1 MLINPD
7 MFKYF
12 NMTPIKCR
20 PLYLFIV
27 LFAGLHFLSAQ
38 SITQTVRGVVVD
50 EASQFPLESVQVTVT
65 LADGKV
71 IGGLSNEKGAYRVD
85 KVPVGRQVVVFKFI
99 GYQEV
104 VRDNIEVTSG
114 KEVILN
120 IEMSESSV
128 ELDEVQLI
136 ARRSGE
142 PLNELAFVSAREFSV
157 EETNRYAGSRG
168 EPARMASNYAGV
180 QGADDSRNDLVVRGN
195 TPQGVLWRVDGI
207 NIPNPNHF
215 AIPGT
220 GGGSVTI
227 LNNKFLT
234 NSDFFTGAF
243 PAEYGNG
250 IAGVFDLKMRNGNN
264 EKHEFSAQLG
274 FLGTELMAE
283 GPINKETGASY
294 LATYRYSTLQLFSF
308 MGIDVGTD
316 AIPRY
321 QDGAFRVNL
330 PQKNGANLAL
340 WGMGGLSTID
350 IVLSDV
356 IAPDTS
362 TLIYGSNDRDQ
373 YFSSNTGMVGLS
385 YHYPFNINTYIK
397 AGVAVSH
404 ASIFAY
410 HDQIF
415 RHVENDNFVVDSLP
429 VILDYDFAETK
440 YSAVLSFT
448 KKLDRRQTLKAG
460 INVDYL
466 HMQYADSARMVRPNA
481 GGVTTLDPWR
491 TRWDTNAGSAL
502 VQPYV
507 QYKLRLQ
514 DRFSLTAGLTSLYFS
529 LNKNSFSPIEPRLGL
544 SYNIGQGKKLSFGT
558 GLHSQ
563 TQSAYT
569 YFYSNKTVEGD
580 PQEYNLD
587 MGLTKSWHAV
597 LSYDMSIGKAMRL
610 KAETYYQYLFNI
622 PVEVN
627 SSSFSMINGGSGFSR
642 IFPDTLMNSG
652 TGRNYGVELT
662 LEKFFSNNYYF
673 MLTGSLFDAK
683 YRGSDDVLRN
693 TVFNGRFAFNALFA
707 KEFNLGENST
717 FNLGGKVTSIGG
729 RWYGPVDEEK
739 SAAALE
745 IVYQDET
752 VNTQQFRP
760 YFRADLKLAFRFNR
774 PKLTHEIAIDIVN
787 LLDIDNILTLTYA
800 PDHPSGNP
808 IREEYQLG
816 RLPLFYYRIDF

>member
-1 MLINPD
+1 MKNLI
-7 MFKYF
+7 
-12 NMTPIKCR
+12 I
-20 PLYLFIV
+20 LLLFC
-27 LFAGLHFLSAQ
+27 LFGGFTSLSAQ
-38 SITQTVRGVVVD
+38 TITQTVRGQVVD
-50 EASQFPLESVQVTVT
+50 EASQFPLETVQVTIT
-65 LADGKV
+65 LSDGKV
-71 IGGLSNEKGAYRVD
+71 IGGLSDERGMYRVD

-104 VRDNIEVTSG
+104 IRDNIEVTSG

-128 ELDEVQLI
+128 ELEEVELI

-142 PLNELAFVSAREFSV
+142 PLNEMAFVSAREFSV

-180 QGADDSRNDLVVRGN
+180 QGADDSRNDLVIRGN

-215 AIPGT
+215 SIPGT
-220 GGGSVTI
+220 GGGPVTI

-283 GPINKETGASY
+283 GPISKETGASY
-294 LATYRYSTLQLFSF
+294 LVTYRYSTLQLFSF

-316 AIPRY
+316 AIPQY
-321 QDGAFRVNL
+321 MDGAFRINL
-330 PQKNGANLAL
+330 PQKNGAVLAL
-340 WGMGGLSTID
+340 WGIGGLSTID
-350 IVLSDV
+350 IVLSDAA
-356 IAPDTS
+356 APDTS
-362 TLIYGSNDRDQ
+362 TLIFGDNDRDQ
-373 YFSSNTGMVGLS
+373 YFSSNTGVVGLS
-385 YHYPFNINTYIK
+385 YHYPININTYVK
-397 AGVAVSH
+397 AAVSVSN
-404 ASIFAY
+404 ASIFAN
-410 HDQIF
+410 HNQIF
-415 RHVENDNFVVDSLP
+415 RHVENEKFVVDSLP
-429 VILDYDFAETK
+429 PILDYTFGETK
-440 YSAVLSFT
+440 YSAVFSYT

-460 INVDYL
+460 INLDYTQ
-466 HMQYADSARMVRPNA
+466 MRYRDSARMVRP
-481 GGVTTLDPWR
+481 GLELGDPTTLDPWT
-491 TRWDTNAGSAL
+491 TRWDADQGAAL

-507 QYKLRLQ
+507 QYKLRVK
-514 DRFSLTAGLTSLYFS
+514 DRFSLTAGITSLYYS

-544 SYNIGQGKKLSFGT
+544 SYNVGEGKKLSFGT

-597 LSYDMSIGKAMRL
+597 LAYDMSLGKSMRL

-622 PVEVN
+622 PVETN
-627 SSSFSMINGGSGFSR
+627 SSSFSMINAGSGFSR
-642 IFPDTLMNSG
+642 LFPDTLENTG
-652 TGRNYGVELT
+652 TGRNFGVELT

-673 MLTGSLFDAK
+673 MVTGSLFDAK

-693 TVFNGRFAFNALFA
+693 TVFNGVFAFNALFA
-707 KEFNLGENST
+707 KEFNLSPNST

-729 RWYGPVDEEK
+729 RRYGPVDEGR
-739 SAAALE
+739 SAAALD
-745 IVYQDET
+745 IIYVDET
-752 VNTQQFRP
+752 VNSLQFDP

-774 PKLTHEIAIDIVN
+774 PKLTHEIAIDVVN
-787 LLDIDNILTLTYA
+787 LFDIDNILTLTYA

-816 RLPLFYYRIDF
+816 RLPLFYYKIDF

>member
-1 MLINPD
+1 MINRFTLLI
-7 MFKYF
+7 FCF
-12 NMTPIKCR
+12 CISLTS
-20 PLYLFIV
+20 LT
-27 LFAGLHFLSAQ
+27 AQ
-38 SITQTVRGVVVD
+38 TITQTIRGKVVD
-50 EASQFPLESVQVTVT
+50 EASQFPLEAVQVTVT
-65 LADGKV
+65 LTDGKV
-71 IGGLSNEKGAYRVD
+71 LGGLSDEQGRYRVD
-85 KVPVGRQVVVFKFI
+85 KVPVGRQVVVFRFA

-104 VRDNIEVTSG
+104 SLDNIEVTSG

-120 IEMSESSV
+120 VEMSESSYDLEEV
-128 ELDEVQLI
+128 ELT

-142 PLNELAFVSAREFSV
+142 PINELAFVSAREFSV

-215 AIPGT
+215 SIPGT
-220 GGGSVTI
+220 GGGPVTI

-243 PAEYGNG
+243 PAEYANG
-250 IAGVFDLKMRNGNN
+250 IAGAFDLRMRNGNN

-283 GPINKETGASY
+283 GPLNKESGASY

-308 MGIDVGTD
+308 MGINVGTD
-316 AIPRY
+316 AIPQY
-321 QDGAFRVNL
+321 QDGAFRINL
-330 PQKNGANLAL
+330 PQKNGSFFTL
-340 WGMGGLSTID
+340 WGIGGLSTID
-350 IVLSDV
+350 IVLSDAA
-356 IAPDTS
+356 APDTS
-362 TLIYGSNDRDQ
+362 TLIYGDNDRDQ
-373 YFSSNTGMVGLS
+373 YFSSNTGIVGLS
-385 YHYPFNINTYIK
+385 YTYPFNINTYIK

-404 ASIFAY
+404 ASIFAN

-415 RHVENDNFVVDSLP
+415 RHVESDLFVVDSLP
-429 VILDYDFAETK
+429 AILDYNFKETK
-440 YSAVLSFT
+440 YSAVFSYT

-460 INVDYL
+460 INIDFTQMRYI
-466 HMQYADSARMVRPNA
+466 DSARMVRPSV
-481 GGVTTLDPWR
+481 GGVTTLDPWL
-491 TRWDTNAGSAL
+491 TRWDADQGAAL
-502 VQPYV
+502 VQPYI
-507 QYKLRLQ
+507 QYRFRLQ
-514 DRFSLTAGLTSLYFS
+514 EKLDFTAGVTSLYYS

-544 SYNIGQGKKLSFGT
+544 SYAMAPGKRLSLGT

-563 TQSAYT
+563 TQSPYT
-569 YFYSNKTVEGD
+569 YFYSNNTVGND
-580 PQEYNLD
+580 PQEYNLG
-587 MGLTKSWHAV
+587 MGLTKSWHGV
-597 LSYDMSIGKAMRL
+597 LSYDMSLGKAMRL

-622 PVEVN
+622 PVELQT
-627 SSSFSMINGGSGFSR
+627 SSFSMINAGSGFSR
-642 IFPDTLMNSG
+642 LFPDTLVNEG
-652 TGRNYGVELT
+652 TGRNYGLEVT
-662 LEKFFSNNYYF
+662 LEKFFSNKYYF
-673 MLTGSLFDAK
+673 LLTASVFDAK

-707 KEFNLGENST
+707 KEFALGENST

-729 RWYGPVDEEK
+729 RWYGPVDDEK
-739 SAAALE
+739 SAAALD
-745 IVYQDET
+745 IIYVDET
-752 VNTQQFRP
+752 VNTLQFDP

-787 LLDIDNILTLTYA
+787 LLDIKNILTLTYA

-816 RLPLFYYRIDF
+816 RLPLFYYKIDF

>member
-1 MLINPD
+1 MRNRLH
-7 MFKYF
+7 
-12 NMTPIKCR
+12 
-20 PLYLFIV
+20 LLFFCFC
-27 LFAGLHFLSAQ
+27 LSFSALSAQ
-38 SITQTVRGVVVD
+38 TITQTIRGKVVD
-50 EASQFPLESVQVTVT
+50 EASQFPLEAVQVTVT
-65 LADGKV
+65 LSDGKV
-71 IGGLSNEKGAYRVD
+71 LGGLSNEQGQYRVD

-104 VRDNIEVTSG
+104 VLDNIEVTSG

-120 IEMSESSV
+120 VEMGESSIELEEV
-128 ELDEVQLI
+128 ELI

-142 PLNELAFVSAREFSV
+142 PINELAFVSAREFSV

-215 AIPGT
+215 SIPGT
-220 GGGSVTI
+220 GGGPVTI

-283 GPINKETGASY
+283 GPLNKETGASY

-308 MGIDVGTD
+308 MGINVGTD
-316 AIPRY
+316 AIPQY
-321 QDGAFRVNL
+321 QDGAFRINL
-330 PQKNGANLAL
+330 PQKNGSYFTL

-350 IVLSDV
+350 IVLSDA

-362 TLIYGSNDRDQ
+362 TLIYGDNDRDQ
-373 YFSSNTGMVGLS
+373 YFSSNTGIVGLS
-385 YHYPFNINTYIK
+385 YTYPFNINTYIK
-397 AGVAVSH
+397 AAVAVSH
-404 ASIFAY
+404 ASIFAN
-410 HDQIF
+410 HNQIF
-415 RHVENDNFVVDSLP
+415 RHVEDDLFVKDSLP
-429 VILDYDFAETK
+429 AILDYNFKETK
-440 YSAVLSFT
+440 YSAVFSYT

-460 INVDYL
+460 INIDYTQ
-466 HMQYADSARMVRPNA
+466 MRYADSARMVRPNV
-481 GGVTTLDPWR
+481 GGVTTLDPWT
-491 TRWDTNAGSAL
+491 TRWDADQGAAL

-514 DRFSLTAGLTSLYFS
+514 DRFSLTAGLTSLYYS
-529 LNKNSFSPIEPRLGL
+529 MNDNSFSPVEPRLGL
-544 SYNIGQGKKLSFGT
+544 SYNVGQGKKLSFGT

-569 YFYSNKTVEGD
+569 YFYSNKTIDGD
-580 PQEYNLD
+580 PQEYNLG

-597 LSYDMSIGKAMRL
+597 LSYDMSLGKAMRL

-622 PVEVN
+622 PVETM
-627 SSSFSMINGGSGFSR
+627 SSSFSMINSGSGFSR
-642 IFPDTLMNSG
+642 LFPDTLVNEG
-652 TGRNYGVELT
+652 TGRNYGVEVT
-662 LEKFFSNNYYF
+662 LEKFFSNSYYF
-673 MLTGSLFDAK
+673 MLTASLFDAK

-707 KEFNLGENST
+707 KEFALGENST
-717 FNLGGKVTSIGG
+717 LNLGGKVTSIGG
-729 RWYGPVDEEK
+729 RWYGPVDEER
-739 SAAALE
+739 SAATLD
-745 IVYQDET
+745 IVYVDET
-752 VNTQQFRP
+752 VNTQQFDP
-760 YFRADLKLAFRFNR
+760 YFRADLKVAFRFNR
-774 PKLTHEIAIDIVN
+774 PKLTHEIAIDVVN
-787 LLDIDNILTLTYA
+787 LFDIKNILTLTYA

-816 RLPLFYYRIDF
+816 RLPLFYYKIDF